1 MSSAKSGQMKSV
13 RLGRTLACHEVKS
26 QVFISQVLTDSEEA
40 TLRDEL
46 TCRFFVDQ
54 FFSVKRYASETCL
67 VGCISLPVSRLGPRK
82 GTCIPANVS
91 IFFVKALLL
100 HFFPIFLAIVSL
112 DAHGRGWGRWGG
124 VVRISRVKP
133 QGLV

>member
-46 TCRFFVDQ
+46 TCRFFCGPV
-54 FFSVKRYASETCL
+54 FFSEEIRIGDLSRRMHLSSSFSPRSSEGDVYSGKRLYFLRQGIVVTFFSNFF
-67 VGCISLPVSRLGPRK
+67 SDRVSRCTRSGV
-82 GTCIPANVS
+82 GSVGG
-91 IFFVKALLL
+91 FF
-100 HFFPIFLAIVSL
+100 
-112 DAHGRGWGRWGG
+112 G
-124 VVRISRVKP
+124 
-133 QGLV
+133 

>member
-54 FFSVKRYASETCL
+54 FF
-67 VGCISLPVSRLGPRK
+67 
-82 GTCIPANVS
+82 
-91 IFFVKALLL
+91 
-100 HFFPIFLAIVSL
+100 
-112 DAHGRGWGRWGG
+112 
-124 VVRISRVKP
+124 
-133 QGLV
+133 Q